1 MRENQPQNTAGLVEA
16 LGCTSSVSLRHKRV
30 NFFLAP
36 YGTRA
41 RMRRFKRAREVYN
54 YILKIGGNN
63 ASKYT
68 LVLYSLV

>member
-16 LGCTSSVSLRHKRV
+16 LGCTSSVSLGHKRV

-41 RMRRFKRAREVYN
+41 RMRRFNRAREV
-54 YILKIGGNN
+54 LKIGGNN